1 MPSTSHPRGAAA
13 STPTGGGGSGMPG
26 ILEDALLRDSEEASP
41 GGGGGGD
48 GRGAAAAAVAAH
60 NGHTEAHTQ
69 TKSLAIF
76 DIGSR
81 STMDVH
87 GMVERIMVM

>member
-1 MPSTSHPRGAAA
+1 MPSTAHPRGPAA
-13 STPTGGGGSGMPG
+13 STPTGGGGGGMPG
-26 ILEDALLRDSEEASP
+26 ILEDALLRDSEEAAP
-41 GGGGGGD
+41 GGGGGD
-48 GRGAAAAAVAAH
+48 GRGAAAAVSALH
-60 NGHTEAHTQ
+60 GHPEAHTQ

-87 GMVERIMVM
+87 GRVE

>member
-1 MPSTSHPRGAAA
+1 MPSTAHQRGAAAA
-13 STPTGGGGSGMPG
+13 STPTGGGGGGMPG
-26 ILEDALLRDSEEASP
+26 ILEDALLRDSEEALP
-41 GGGGGGD
+41 GD
-48 GRGAAAAAVAAH
+48 SRGAAAAAVAALH
-60 NGHTEAHTQ
+60 GHPEAHTQ

-87 GMVERIMVM
+87 GRVE